1 MQQNSTMP
9 IKESNKIEHTTLA
22 EKAYEEIRSRL
33 ISARFRP
40 GEFLTIRNLATE
52 FGISATPVREALQ
65 RLVAENA
72 LEMQPNK
79 SFKVPILELE
89 RFEEVRR
96 IRCAL
101 EAMAAELAYPN
112 ISMQDLKTLENLVLK
127 MDQAIERRD
136 VKNYT
141 QYNEQFHFL
150 IYENSE
156 APLLLNM
163 IRDLWIQVAP
173 FFNSLF
179 EESDY
184 LAKGNHWHK
193 IILKALKEKDADGV
207 KSSITGDIETA
218 GQDLRKI
225 LKDSSSSSGLDT
237 LS

>member
-1 MQQNSTMP
+1 MP
-9 IKESNKIEHTTLA
+9 VKETKKIEHTTLA
-22 EKAYEEIRSRL
+22 DKAYEEIRSRL

-89 RFEEVRR
+89 RFEEIRR

-112 ISMQDLKTLENLVLK
+112 ISMQDLKTLELLVIK
-127 MDQAIERRD
+127 MDRAIES
-136 VKNYT
+136 KNIESYT
-141 QYNEQFHFL
+141 RFNEEFHFL

-173 FFNSLF
+173 YFTNLF

-184 LAKGNHWHK
+184 LSKGNHWHK
-193 IILKALKEKDADGV
+193 IILKALKDKDADGV

-225 LKDSSSSSGLDT
+225 LKDSSSSSGLNT
-237 LS
+237 PS

>member
-1 MQQNSTMP
+1 MP
-9 IKESNKIEHTTLA
+9 EKEANKIEHTTLA

-33 ISARFRP
+33 ISARFKP
-40 GEFLTIRNLATE
+40 GEILTIRILAAE

-72 LEMQPNK
+72 LELQPNK
-79 SFKVPILELE
+79 SFKVPILTLE

-101 EAMAAELAYPN
+101 EPMAAELACPK
-112 ISMQDLKTLENLVLK
+112 ISQRDLKDLETLVAK
-127 MDQAIERRD
+127 MDKSIERKEVGR
-136 VKNYT
+136 YT

-150 IYENSE
+150 IYKNAN

-173 FFNSLF
+173 FFNILF

-184 LAKGNHWHK
+184 LSKGNYWHRK
-193 IILKALKEKDADGV
+193 IFEALEILDENGV
-207 KSSITGDIETA
+207 KVAITGDIETA
-218 GQDLRKI
+218 GQDLRKY
-225 LKDSSSSSGLDT
+225 LRESTKPSKSSVSPN
-237 LS
+237 